1 MASGSEVYKGDNI
14 TIKFDGAKCIH
25 SRNCVLGLP
34 NVFQAN
40 VPGPWINPD
49 NGTSEELIAV
59 AKSCPSGAI
68 TYERHDGGDEERA
81 PDVNVIRVLE
91 NGPLAVVADLQIEGQ
106 EPSTRATLCR
116 CGASEN
122 KPFCDGSH
130 KDAGFSS
137 TGELATE
144 ESEPLEVRNG
154 PLKITPFPDG
164 PLGFAG
170 NVEIIAGTGR
180 TLNRT
185 TKGALCRCGASK
197 NKPYCDGS
205 HKAAGFKAD

>member
-1 MASGSEVYKGDNI
+1 M
-14 TIKFDGAKCIH
+14 
-25 SRNCVLGLP
+25 
-34 NVFQAN
+34 
-40 VPGPWINPD
+40 
-49 NGTSEELIAV
+49 
-59 AKSCPSGAI
+59 
-68 TYERHDGGDEERA
+68 
-81 PDVNVIRVLE
+81 LE
-91 NGPLAVVADLQIEGQ
+91 NGPLAVVADLQIDGQ
-106 EPSTRATLCR
+106 EPMTRATLCR

-122 KPFCDGSH
+122 KPYCDGSH
-130 KDAGFSS
+130 KEAGFTE

-154 PLKITPFPDG
+154 PLKITSFPDG

-185 TKGALCRCGASK
+185 TKGALCRCGASQ

-205 HKAAGFKAD
+205 HTAAGFKAD